1 MALLDYTGFDWRIA
15 FTAITVLIFLAA
27 EVYSHYIPQG
37 KRFPLGCLVISILVI
52 ASLWL
57 TGEITRTILL
67 DLAALVLVIMVWSQ
81 DKHAG
86 KLFLIAAL
94 LGSIL
99 LATGMALGGLFS
111 ENAVQPEGLL
121 ANVVICF
128 ILVGFSL
135 KLAVIPFSFWLA
147 PLSERTSSMTA
158 VMVISLLDMSE
169 FGSLISLRI
178 TAPWIFSSIQWVW
191 IALALLSMF
200 GGALLALA
208 QKNVRRMLAFSTIDD
223 MGYLLL
229 GLAAGTVG
237 GVLGAAIGAISHA
250 LCKFLLFGSI
260 GVAENDLDHPVTT
273 DDRGLASQ
281 HPASGAAFI
290 AGSLGMIG
298 VPPLLGFLGR
308 WRLYNSGVEAG
319 GIGLVIAMAVA
330 TALAILYYVRVI
342 HKVWLGQAYENSTPT
357 QNRILW
363 IKVSFIILIVLMI
376 VATLYPAILPGM
388 GGR

>member
-15 FTAITVLIFLAA
+15 FTAVTILIFLAA
-27 EVYSHYIPQG
+27 EIYSHYIPQG
-37 KRFPLGCLVISILVI
+37 KRFPLGCLIIAILVI
-52 ASLWL
+52 AALWL

-67 DLAALVLVIMVWSQ
+67 DVAALVLVIMVWSQ

-99 LATGMALGGLFS
+99 LAAGMALGGLFS
-111 ENAVQPEGLL
+111 ETAAQPAGLL
-121 ANVVICF
+121 SKVVICL
-128 ILVGFSL
+128 ILVGFSF

-147 PLSERTSSMTA
+147 PLSERTSPMTA

-178 TAPWIFSSIQWVW
+178 TAPWIFGSIQWVW
-191 IALALLSMF
+191 ITFALLSMF

-273 DDRGLASQ
+273 EDRGLASQ
-281 HPASGAAFI
+281 HPVSGAAFI

-308 WRLYNSGVEAG
+308 WRLYNSGIEAG

-342 HKVWLGQAYENSTPT
+342 HKVWLGQGYENSTPT
-357 QNRILW
+357 QNRFLW
-363 IKVSFIILIVLMI
+363 IKVTFIIVIVLMI

>member
-1 MALLDYTGFDWRIA
+1 MALVEYTGFDWRIA
-15 FTAITVLIFLAA
+15 FTAITILIFIAA

-37 KRFPLGCLVISILVI
+37 KRFQSGCLAIAILIV
-52 ASLWL
+52 AALWL
-57 TGEITRTILL
+57 TGEIARTILL
-67 DLAALVLVIMVWSQ
+67 DVAALVLVIMVWSQ
-81 DKHAG
+81 YKHAG
-86 KLFLIAAL
+86 QLFLLAAL
-94 LGSIL
+94 LGSL
-99 LATGMALGGLFS
+99 LVAVGMALGGLFS
-111 ENAVQPEGLL
+111 ENAAQPAGLL
-121 ANVVICF
+121 AKVVIVL
-128 ILVGFSL
+128 ILTGFAL

-147 PLSERTSSMTA
+147 PLTEHTSPMTA
-158 VMVISLLDMSE
+158 VLVISLLDMSE

-250 LCKFLLFGSI
+250 LCKFLLFGSV

-273 DDRGLASQ
+273 DDRGLASH
-281 HPASGAAFI
+281 HPVAGAAFI

-308 WRLYNSGVEAG
+308 WRLYNSGVETG
-319 GIGLVIAMAVA
+319 GIGLVIAMAAA

-342 HKVWLGQAYENSTPT
+342 HKVWLGQALANPSST
-357 QNRILW
+357 QKRFLW
-363 IKVSFIILIVLMI
+363 IEVTFIAVIVLLI